1 MEIHVQRDLN
11 PRPQSPTQ
19 PNSIC
24 SPHIFTPISPSHSSR
39 PPLYPSSILII
50 LLRRNIMSGSSES
63 RYIRLEVISGKNLQV
78 PSGRIPAGIYVSI
91 NVDSRRRWKSA
102 ISVLSSNESVA
113 WGDTLTLPSNASPAL
128 SIEIRASY
136 ELGRMLGSGEVIGKL
151 QMSWDE
157 LLDHGDHPFDLSF
170 PAVRGVQPFI
180 TLKVA
185 VLHAWDNQ
193 NGALFD
199 ALVDCE
205 IARDADADHAQLAS
219 YMKSENISDL
229 NDAIEHFHLVLNQ
242 CPVGHPDR
250 ATALT
255 NLAWA
260 RLQGYIRNDVQD
272 IDTTTSLF
280 RDALALRPQHHPDH
294 PLSLYNLTEALA
306 WRHIRK
312 STAADICEAAQL
324 YHELLPLCPEG
335 TYLRSIA
342 AGENGIDDVI
352 VGCNNLP
359 TDASDE
365 GIHLRRV
372 VLELCP
378 LGHRLRPRTLDELAR
393 AVRTRF
399 DQHGSIDDLDT
410 SIQLRREA
418 VSLCPEG
425 DADRDG
431 YLNNL
436 AFSLVSRFTHQ
447 GNTNDL
453 DEAISLYEAALH
465 LRPVGHEYRDFSLDN
480 LGGALAYR
488 FNKRSDI
495 EDITRAISLYREAL
509 MLRPPG
515 HSGRTITLHNLAH
528 ALQNRYDK
536 SQVREDPNEAIDRYR
551 ESLRLKRLDH
561 PRRHVTLFNLSSALC
576 SRFTETQKN
585 EDVEE
590 AIALCQESL
599 AALSSLHPDRFFS
612 YMRLQEAYLSRYR
625 ILHDPADLSLAV
637 ENSRLASRH
646 STQGL
651 PERIVRSFNWTV
663 AAEQHGHGSA
673 LEAYSTF
680 FELLDAHL
688 ATRSSAT
695 SRREAAAAFHV
706 ARTLPADAASC
717 AIRCDNLPH
726 AVELVEQGRGQQ
738 WSLASRLRTPVE
750 SLESANPALAHNYLE
765 LSKLVSSAAQSSA
778 TITDRAAADRA
789 AMEYRKLTR
798 QWEAAVA
805 EIRDLPVFSRFL
817 LPPLYADLQ
826 AAARQGPVIILI
838 ASQYSCSAI
847 IVPTS
852 GDPHHVPLPSVTL
865 ADLTNLKDRVGRA
878 IRHAST
884 LGPKVPRNDLIVL
897 LRTVWDELMLPI
909 VNVLQHNLKLKY
921 CRIWLCP
928 TAAFTSIPLHAAHP
942 FRTNSDGSRE
952 QCLEDLYICSYTPTL
967 SVLVRSRQT
976 MKKRVTPSFVTI
988 GQGQPG
994 AGKGRALMAV
1004 DSELELV
1011 HKLVPATAKHTTMSG
1026 DAATRAGALE
1036 ALQENTWVHLA
1047 CHGKQDPK
1055 QPYNSHFV
1063 MKDEDLTLLDIM
1075 ERDVPHAEF
1084 AFLSACH
1091 TAVGDEETPDEVI
1104 HLAAGLQ
1111 FSGFKSVIGT
1121 LWQVDDSV
1129 AKHVVKA
1136 FYEKM
1141 FPDLKDGGVMDC
1153 TKAAWA
1159 LNRATHAVKTT
1170 VPLEQRMVFVHIG
1183 V

>member
-1 MEIHVQRDLN
+1 MFRDL
-11 PRPQSPTQ
+11 ST
-19 PNSIC
+19 
-24 SPHIFTPISPSHSSR
+24 
-39 PPLYPSSILII
+39 
-50 LLRRNIMSGSSES
+50 
-63 RYIRLEVISGKNLQV
+63 VISGKNLRV
-78 PSGRIPAGIYVSI
+78 PSWRIPAGIYVSI

-102 ISVLSSNESVA
+102 ISVLSSDESVA
-113 WGDTLTLPSNASPAL
+113 WGDTVTLSLNASPAL
-128 SIEIRASY
+128 SVEIRASY
-136 ELGRMLGSGEVIGKL
+136 ELGQMLGGGEVVGEL
-151 QMSWDE
+151 EMLWNE
-157 LLDHGDHPFDLSF
+157 LLDHGDHPFDLFF
-170 PAVRGVQPFI
+170 PAVRDVQPSI
-180 TLKVA
+180 TLKV
-185 VLHAWDNQ
+185 VVVHAWDDQ

-199 ALVDCE
+199 SLVDCE
-205 IARDADADHAQLAS
+205 IARDTDVGHAQLAS
-219 YMKSENISDL
+219 YMKSENVPHL
-229 NDAIEHFHLVLNQ
+229 NDAMEHFQLVLNQ

-255 NLAWA
+255 NLASV
-260 RLQGYIRNDVQD
+260 RLRGYIQNDVED

-280 RDALALRPQHHPDH
+280 CDALALRPQHHPDH

-306 WRHIRK
+306 WRHSRKGTAGDIR
-312 STAADICEAAQL
+312 EAAQL
-324 YHELLPLCPEG
+324 YHELLPLCREG

-342 AGENGIDDVI
+342 AGENSVDYVI
-352 VGCNNLP
+352 GGCNNLP

-378 LGHRLRPRTLDELAR
+378 LGHRLRPRTIDKLAQ
-393 AVRTRF
+393 AVEARF

-410 SIQLRREA
+410 SIQHGREA

-425 DADRDG
+425 HADRDS

-436 AFSLVSRFTHQ
+436 AFSLVSRFKHQ

-453 DEAISLYEAALH
+453 NDAISLYEQALH
-465 LRPVGHEYRDFSLDN
+465 LRPVGHKSRHYSLDN
-480 LGGALAYR
+480 LGNALINL
-488 FNKRSDI
+488 FSKRGNID
-495 EDITRAISLYREAL
+495 DMTRAINLYREAL
-509 MLRPPG
+509 TLRPPG
-515 HSGRTITLHNLAH
+515 HPHRDTTLNNLAL
-528 ALQNRYDK
+528 ALKTRHDK
-536 SQVREDPNEAIDRYR
+536 SQVSEDLNEAIDLYR
-551 ESLRLKRLDH
+551 ESLRLRRLDH
-561 PRRHVTLFNLSSALC
+561 PQRHRNLFNLSSALC
-576 SRFTETQKN
+576 SRFTQAQKN

-612 YMRLQEAYLSRYR
+612 YVWLQEAYLSRYQ

-637 ENSRLASRH
+637 ENFRLASRH
-646 STQGL
+646 STQGF
-651 PERIVRSFNWTV
+651 PARIITASNWTV

-688 ATRSSAT
+688 ATWSSAT
-695 SRREAAAAFHV
+695 SRREAAAAFHY

-750 SLESANPALAHNYLE
+750 ALESANPALAHNYLE

-778 TITDRAAADRA
+778 TITDSAAADQA
-789 AMEYRKLTR
+789 AMEYRRITR

-805 EIRDLPVFSRFL
+805 EIHDLPAFSRFL

-838 ASQYSCSAI
+838 ASEYSCSAV
-847 IVPTS
+847 IVATS
-852 GDPHHVPLPSVTL
+852 GDPHHVPLSSVTL
-865 ADLTNLKDRVGRA
+865 ADLTNLKDRFARA
-878 IRHAST
+878 IREASQMT
-884 LGPKVPRNDLIVL
+884 PKQSRTDLIVL
-897 LRTVWDELMLPI
+897 SRIIWNEIMLPI
-909 VNVLQHNLKLKY
+909 VNVLRHDLKLKY

-942 FRTNSDGSRE
+942 FRTNPDGSRE

-967 SVLVRSRQT
+967 SALVRSRQT

-994 AGKGRALMAV
+994 AGKGKALLAV

-1011 HKLVPATAKHTTMSG
+1011 HKLVPATAKHTNISG

-1036 ALQENTWVHLA
+1036 ALQQNTWVHLA

-1063 MKDEDLTLLDIM
+1063 MRDEDLTLLDIM
-1075 ERDVPHAEF
+1075 ERDIPHAEF

-1129 AKHVVKA
+1129 AQHVVKA
-1136 FYEKM
+1136 FYENM
-1141 FPDLKDGGVMDC
+1141 FKDLKDGGAMDC